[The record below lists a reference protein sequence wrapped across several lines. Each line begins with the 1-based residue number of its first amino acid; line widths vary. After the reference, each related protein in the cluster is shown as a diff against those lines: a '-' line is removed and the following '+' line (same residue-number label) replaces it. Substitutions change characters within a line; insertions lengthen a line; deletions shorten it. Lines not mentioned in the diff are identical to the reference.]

1 MPQVEKLKI
10 FLASPSDVAKERDYV
25 IEVIEEINRT
35 IAPSK
40 GVILEVVSSK
50 HTFPGF
56 GQDGQSVLN
65 KQIGTM
71 KEYDIFLGI
80 MWNRVGT
87 PTKRAL
93 SGTIEEFKRAVRA
106 NKSHEKPDIWFYFR
120 KSKAH
125 LDTPE
130 KLQQAKKVV
139 TFKNELQGK
148 ALTHDYNSPSN
159 FRDMFRENISLWLNA
174 RPNTTFRPRTP
185 AANRT
190 QKSSVTP
197 TNSQPPTEGENKQK
211 KSISTSPAVDNKRK
225 PSTTSTT
232 KKRSPAGSR
241 SRTRTTPSISSSGAL
256 VMLNDNFFLTESV
269 DTQANQTVTLHISP
283 TNLEQEA
290 ALRNLQPE
298 QPYNKK
304 QIAYAYQND
313 AAMMQVES
321 VLSTSIK
328 GKTIF
333 ILTLGRDSNSQRSS
347 NMEINFNGYSADKI
361 AELRARLLLLNETA
375 SIHKKNN
382 LSQIDSWVEGSY
394 DNAVKIQKNIF
405 SDLLKKLKIPPSKF
419 LPHARLVAVYYLKM
433 SRTVEHIL
441 ELKLGLI
448 KGNVMSVKFRGQRK
462 SSYIINQE
470 PAVIQF
476 QGSCPLSG

>member
-1 MPQVEKLKI
+1 MSQLEKLKI
-10 FLASPSDVAKERDYV
+10 FLASPSDVPKERDYV

-71 KEYDIFLGI
+71 KEYEIFLGI

-87 PTKRAL
+87 PTQRAL

-130 KLQQAKKVV
+130 KLEQAKKVV

-174 RPNTTFRPRTP
+174 RLNQTSRPRTA

-190 QKSSVTP
+190 KKSSVTP
-197 TNSQPPTEGENKQK
+197 TNSQPQTEGENNKN
-211 KSISTSPAVDNKRK
+211 KSNSTSTTADNKRK
-225 PSTTSTT
+225 TTTTSTT
-232 KKRSPAGSR
+232 KKRLPAGSR
-241 SRTRTTPSISSSGAL
+241 SRTSTTPSISSSGAW
-256 VMLNDNFFLTESV
+256 VMLNDNFFLTKFVE
-269 DTQANQTVTLHISP
+269 TQANQTVTLHISP
-283 TNLEQEA
+283 TNPEQEA

-298 QPYNKK
+298 QPYNTN

-313 AAMMQVES
+313 GAMMQVES

-333 ILTLGRDSNSQRSS
+333 IVTLSRVPNSQGS
-347 NMEINFNGYSADKI
+347 NTEFNFNDYSPAQI
-361 AELRARLLLLNETA
+361 AEFRARFLLLNEIP
-375 SIHKKNN
+375 SLQNN
-382 LSQIDSWVEGSY
+382 NKFSQIDSLLEGGY
-394 DNAVKIQKNIF
+394 GNAVKIKKNIF
-405 SDLLKKLKIPPSKF
+405 PDLWKKVKIPPSKL

-462 SSYIINQE
+462 SSYINQE
-470 PAVIQF
+470 PTVIQF
-476 QGSCPLSG
+476 QGSCPLSR